1 MHHGFAHGAVALSAG
16 VQRMVRADIG
26 ASGVIFTLDTE
37 SGFPDV
43 CMVTAAWGLG
53 ETVVQG
59 SVNPDEWLV
68 FKPVLADEHHYAPI
82 VRRSLGSKAV
92 KRVYR
97 TRDVSAASAD
107 ATVDKP
113 VEPSARGV
121 YCLDDADVLQLA
133 RFAVTIEEHYS
144 AAAGEWRPMDIEF
157 AKDGATGQL
166 FIVQARPETVHSAR
180 KRRGAVLESYSI
192 SSAERRNA
200 RVLATGRAVGAMI
213 GAGRTRVIVDASR
226 MSELQEGEVL
236 VTDMTDPDWEPV
248 LKRAAAIVTNR
259 GGRTCHAAIVARE
272 VGIPAVVGA
281 AEATSALHDGTDV
294 TVSCAEGEAGVVLD
308 GIIPFEKKVTD
319 ATTLKLPRRTQ
330 VSLILGNPDQ
340 ALSLSTMPVHG
351 VGLARLEFIVS
362 RIGVHP
368 RACLDYDSMP
378 ASSELKKRIADA
390 CRGAPSPA
398 EHYVRG
404 IAEGVAT
411 IAAAFYPQP
420 VIVRLSDFKTNEY
433 RQLLGG
439 EAYEPQEENPMLGFR
454 GASRY
459 YAPSF
464 EAAFGLECAA
474 MARARDVLGLRNIE
488 LMLPFVRTEAELQR
502 VIELMERHGLRR
514 GDDADATPKAVA
526 DAAHGSGGGLAIH
539 VMCEIPANALLA
551 DRFLRHVGALPALWI
566 SRAARLRADASTLFI
581 TLLQT
586 ASALAATTSRSSRWA
601 WTATRGCSPAS
612 MSAMM
617 RSRCSWAP
625 PSTPPTARAST
636 SASAGRRPATFRSWR
651 RGWCGAA
658 SAPCRSTRTAW
669 WARCRPSPRRRRKPR
684 QKQQSRGE
692 SREHWGAGQSVS
704 SQRTGQN
711 EATRACNDT
720 AAAFTPPAPSA
731 ASARQ
736 RPGRAPRHKSGN
748 IVS

>member
-1 MHHGFAHGAVALSAG
+1 MPCRYRGPPARADQCAPAQYRVHHGFAHGAVALSAG

-68 FKPVLADEHHYAPI
+68 FKPVLAEAQYAPI

-113 VEPSARGV
+113 VEPAARGV

-144 AAAGEWRPMDIEF
+144 ARAGEWRPMDIEF

-180 KRRGAVLESYSI
+180 KRRGAVLEAYSI
-192 SSAERRNA
+192 SSHDRSKA

-226 MSELQEGEVL
+226 MGELKEGEVL

-281 AEATSALHDGTDV
+281 AEATSALHDGMDV

-308 GIIPFEKKVTD
+308 GIIAYEKKVTD
-319 ATTLKLPRRTQ
+319 AATLKLPRRTQ

-378 ASSELKKRIADA
+378 ASSELKQRIAAA

-420 VIVRLSDFKTNEY
+420 VIVRMSDFKTNEY

-439 EAYEPQEENPMLGFR
+439 DAYEPQEENPMLGFR

-502 VIELMERHGLRR
+502 VVELMEHHGLRR
-514 GDDADATPKAVA
+514 GDGADATPKAVA
-526 DAAHGSGGGLAIH
+526 DVAHGSGGGLAIH

-551 DRFLRHVGALPALWI
+551 DRFLRHVDGFSIGSNDLTQL
-566 SRAARLRADASTLFI
+566 
-581 TLLQT
+581 
-586 ASALAATTSRSSRWA
+586 
-601 WTATRGCSPAS
+601 
-612 MSAMM
+612 
-617 RSRCSWAP
+617 
-625 PSTPPTARAST
+625 
-636 SASAGRRPATFRSWR
+636 
-651 RGWCGAA
+651 
-658 SAPCRSTRTAW
+658 
-669 WARCRPSPRRRRKPR
+669 
-684 QKQQSRGE
+684 
-692 SREHWGAGQSVS
+692 
-704 SQRTGQN
+704 
-711 EATRACNDT
+711 TRAC
-720 AAAFTPPAPSA
+720 
-731 ASARQ
+731 Q
-736 RPGRAPRHKSGN
+736 RACQRALSCAPR
-748 IVS
+748 